1 MTINPIKATTITAR
15 KVSRYGVIS
24 DPYLPV
30 FGLNTEIY
38 GINLRIQSEYMKIQT
53 RNNSVFGHFSPS
65 ECQYLIFYL
74 SNYFC

>member
-38 GINLRIQSEYMKIQT
+38 GINLRIQSEYKKMWPRK
-53 RNNSVFGHFSPS
+53 NSVFGHFLCSVNGDHS
-65 ECQYLIFYL
+65 
-74 SNYFC
+74 

>member
-38 GINLRIQSEYMKIQT
+38 GINLRIQSNT
-53 RNNSVFGHFSPS
+53 
-65 ECQYLIFYL
+65 
-74 SNYFC
+74 